1 MDTTHRSRAFAVAL
15 SLIVSGVLLASASP
29 ASAAAKLK
37 ADYRFEGSLKSS
49 VGSVTGLVREGPAG
63 QFLIKRVKG
72 SKEGV
77 WKWPQGTGL
86 RLDGA
91 HLAVGPGKGT
101 YSFVMLVRLDAVDG
115 YRKLI
120 HFKDLSDDNGIYV
133 DDGTLYAYDLDY
145 SAVVVQ
151 PLVWY
156 QIVVTRSATNSVR
169 TYVDGTRVLRVA
181 DPTGTQVLGPDD
193 FLRFLLDDEGTM
205 DEETG
210 GMIARL
216 RIYND
221 ALSATQ
227 VRNLG
232 A

>member
-1 MDTTHRSRAFAVAL
+1 MNTRYRTRAFAFTLAL
-15 SLIVSGVLLASASP
+15 ITSGMLIAGASP

-37 ADYRFEGSLKSS
+37 ADYRFEGSLKSA
-49 VGSVTGLVREGPAG
+49 VGSVAPLVREGPAG

-77 WKWPQGTGL
+77 WQWPEGTGL

-91 HLAVGPGKGT
+91 HAVVGPGKGT
-101 YSFVMLVRLDAVDG
+101 YTFVMLVRLDAVDG

-120 HFKDLSDDNGIYV
+120 HFKDLSDDDGIYV

-145 SAVVVQ
+145 SDVVVQ
-151 PLVWY
+151 PLTWY
-156 QIVVTRSATNSVR
+156 QIVVTRDATDVVR
-169 TYVDGTRVLRVA
+169 IYVDGVRVLRVA

-193 FLRFLLDDEGTM
+193 FFRFLRDDEGTM
-205 DEETG
+205 TEESG

-216 RIYND
+216 RIYNA
-221 ALSATQ
+221 ALSASEVQ
-227 VRNLG
+227 HLG
-232 A
+232 K

>member
-1 MDTTHRSRAFAVAL
+1 MDTTHRSRTFVVVL
-15 SLIVSGVLLASASP
+15 SLIVSGSLIAVASP
-29 ASAAAKLK
+29 AFAVAKLK

-49 VGSVTGLVREGPAG
+49 VGSVGGLVREGPAG

-77 WKWPQGTGL
+77 WQWPVGTGL

-91 HLAVGPGKGT
+91 HAAVGPGKGT
-101 YSFVMLVRLDAVDG
+101 YTFVMLVRLDAVDG

-133 DDGTLYAYDLDY
+133 DDGTLYAYDLAY
-145 SAVVVQ
+145 SDVVVQ
-151 PLVWY
+151 PLTWY
-156 QIVVTRSATNSVR
+156 QVVVTRDATEVVR
-169 TYVDGTRVLRVA
+169 IYVDGTRVVRIA

-193 FLRFLLDDEGTM
+193 FFRFLRDDEGTM
-205 DEETG
+205 DEESG

-221 ALSATQ
+221 ALTATQ

-232 A
+232 K

>member
-1 MDTTHRSRAFAVAL
+1 MDTTHRSRASAVAL
-15 SLIVSGVLLASASP
+15 SLIVSGVLLAGASP

-37 ADYRFEGSLKSS
+37 ADFRFQGSLKSS
-49 VGSVTGLVREGPAG
+49 VGSARLVREGSAG

-77 WKWPQGTGL
+77 WKWPEGTGL

-91 HLAVGPGKGT
+91 HAAVGPGKGT
-101 YSFVMLVRLDAVDG
+101 YTFVMLVRLDAVDG

-120 HFKDLSDDNGIYV
+120 HFKDLSDDDGIYV

-145 SAVVVQ
+145 SDVVVE

-156 QIVVTRSATNSVR
+156 QIVVTRNATDGVR
-169 TYVDGTRVLRVA
+169 IYVDGTRVLRTA

-193 FLRFLLDDEGTM
+193 FLRFLRDDEGTM
-205 DEETG
+205 TEESG

-216 RIYND
+216 RIYNGP
-221 ALSATQ
+221 LTATQ
-227 VRNLG
+227 IRDLG
-232 A
+232 K